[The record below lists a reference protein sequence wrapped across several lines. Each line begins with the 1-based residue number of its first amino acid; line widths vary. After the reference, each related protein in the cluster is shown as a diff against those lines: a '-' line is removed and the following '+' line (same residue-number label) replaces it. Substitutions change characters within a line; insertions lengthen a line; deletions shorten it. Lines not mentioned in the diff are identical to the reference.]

1 MKTISF
7 TQKRVM
13 QNAFGARGEAK
24 GGSYR
29 HLLFIVAV
37 AFRNVKA
44 GTPQD

>member
-7 TQKRVM
+7 TQKRVT

-37 AFRNVKA
+37 AFHNMKA